1 MYRVDP
7 FLRAVVATRF
17 EQARTEA
24 TQADKVIAARHS
36 TSSSGIDE
44 PTLPSLQQWS
54 EQEEVQERGSE
65 GRGTD
70 QQLEPLPPFFGVPL
84 VIKEVFEF
92 EGFPYTAGLVGRRG
106 KMGRITGPVVK
117 QVQTQ
122 TGAIVLASTNISEAC
137 MWHESTNHVY
147 GSTNN
152 PYDFS
157 RTAGGSSGGCGA
169 AVASCMVPVSI
180 ASDVGGSIRIP
191 ALYNGLFGHKP
202 TGKFPKCVSCRIV
215 IPDICTSRWPGV

>member
-1 MYRVDP
+1 MDP
-7 FLRAVVATRF
+7 YLRAVVATRF
-17 EQARTEA
+17 DQARLEA
-24 TQADKVIAARHS
+24 TKIDKILAEAATEDRE
-36 TSSSGIDE
+36 GQE
-44 PTLPSLQQWS
+44 QFKFPS
-54 EQEEVQERGSE
+54 
-65 GRGTD
+65 
-70 QQLEPLPPFFGVPL
+70 FYGVPL

-92 EGFPYTAGLVGRRG
+92 EGFPLTGGLVGRKGVVG
-106 KMGRITGPVVK
+106 KVTGPVLT
-117 QVQTQ
+117 QVQQQ
-122 TGAIVLASTNISEAC
+122 TGAIILATTNISEAC

-147 GSTNN
+147 GCTNN

-202 TGKFPKCVSCRIV
+202 TG
-215 IPDICTSRWPGV
+215 

>member
-1 MYRVDP
+1 MDP
-7 FLRAVVATRF
+7 YLRAVVATRF
-17 EQARTEA
+17 EQARLEA
-24 TQADKVIAARHS
+24 SQVDKVLAAA
-36 TSSSGIDE
+36 
-44 PTLPSLQQWS
+44 
-54 EQEEVQERGSE
+54 EEHESF
-65 GRGTD
+65 
-70 QQLEPLPPFFGVPL
+70 PPFYGVPL

-92 EGFPYTAGLVGRRG
+92 EGLPYTGGLVGRKG
-106 KMGRITGPVVK
+106 VVGQK
-117 QVQTQ
+117 TAPAVTQVQQ
-122 TGAIVLASTNISEAC
+122 DTGAIVLASTNISEAC

-169 AVASCMVPVSI
+169 AVAACMVPVSI

-202 TGKFPKCVSCRIV
+202 TGELLLVTG
-215 IPDICTSRWPGV
+215 D

>member
-1 MYRVDP
+1 M
-7 FLRAVVATRF
+7 ATRF
-17 EQARTEA
+17 DQARSEA
-24 TQADKVIAARHS
+24 SVVDTAVAACHDDS
-36 TSSSGIDE
+36 
-44 PTLPSLQQWS
+44 
-54 EQEEVQERGSE
+54 VV
-65 GRGTD
+65 
-70 QQLEPLPPFFGVPL
+70 LPPFCGVPL

-92 EGFPYTAGLVGRRG
+92 EGLPYTAGLVGRKG
-106 KMGRITGPVVK
+106 TVGRVTGPVLT
-117 QVQTQ
+117 QVQQQ

-147 GSTNN
+147 GTTNN

-202 TGKFPKCVSCRIV
+202 TGQRACL
-215 IPDICTSRWPGV
+215 GH